1 MIGDNALSSLY
12 IPEGLKVILY
22 ENADFTGKQMIL
34 MHNTDLYSSTDF
46 NDKTSAIEIIDL
58 YARWGKTSNT
68 FWKITMTTEA
78 AKNWEKDGKLYYDND
93 FLMEK
98 LDGAPIA
105 SS

>member
-1 MIGDNALSSLY
+1 MVTLFKDDNYHGSSQKLGVGKYAYTSFPMIGDNALSSLY

-58 YARWGKTSNT
+58 YAR
-68 FWKITMTTEA
+68 
-78 AKNWEKDGKLYYDND
+78 
-93 FLMEK
+93 
-98 LDGAPIA
+98 
-105 SS
+105 